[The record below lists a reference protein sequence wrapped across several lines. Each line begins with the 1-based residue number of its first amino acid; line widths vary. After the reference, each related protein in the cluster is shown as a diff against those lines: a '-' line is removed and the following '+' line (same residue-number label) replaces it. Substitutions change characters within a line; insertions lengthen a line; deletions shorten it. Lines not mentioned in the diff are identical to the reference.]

1 MSLLEQSMTVGFVG
15 TTFAANSDWHVD
27 EKNLIANIKLQID
40 QAFPNSQNLLVNT
53 TWFGPQFDNSQWAIY
68 KQLIAKQQFDRVFL
82 LAAADPV
89 FLNQEQIDSIQ
100 TETQAKLYLLGHFD
114 SQYYFNFH
122 SQVLP
127 KYFAQY
133 STEQLELGDLK
144 YTYVNYNRK
153 PRDHRSALVNQ
164 LVNEDLLRH
173 GVVTLGKQN
182 NIYSKE
188 IVPSQHLTLNE
199 TPDDAVGNWGLDM
212 SFGIPHDIHSL
223 GNMQIWQQHFLNVVG
238 ETEFLPWDNMF
249 ISEKTW
255 KPILG
260 LRPFVINGQTKV
272 YQYLR
277 DQGFCTFNHYWP
289 HIELENINELEVHN
303 SITQVIKYLTALGKD
318 RLKDLYTDMLPDLLH
333 NQRHFAE
340 FSQTQRQR
348 INKLFV

>member
-1 MSLLEQSMTVGFVG
+1 MLLLEQAMTVSFVG
-15 TTFAANSDWHVD
+15 TTFAANSDWHQD
-27 EKNLIANIKLQID
+27 EKNLIANIKLQIE
-40 QAFPNSQNLLVNT
+40 QAFPNSENLLINT
-53 TWFGPQFDNSQWAIY
+53 TWFGPQFNNTQWSTY
-68 KQLIAKQQFDRVFL
+68 QQLISKQQFDCVFL

-89 FLNQEQIDSIQ
+89 FLSPDQIKNIQ
-100 TETQAKLYLLGHFD
+100 LDTQAKLYLLGHFD
-114 SQYYFNFH
+114 SEYYFNFH

-127 KYFAQY
+127 KYFVKY
-133 STEQLELGDLK
+133 STDQLELVDLK

-153 PRDHRSALVNQ
+153 PRDHRSDLVNQ
-164 LVNEDLLRH
+164 LCQEDLLKY

-188 IVPSQHLTLNE
+188 TVPSQHLTLNE
-199 TPDDAVGNWGLDM
+199 TPNDAVGNWGLDM

-260 LRPFVINGQTKV
+260 LRPFVINGQTKI

-277 DQGFCTFNHYWP
+277 DQGFRTFEKYFNN
-289 HIELENINELEVHN
+289 IALENIPEYQVHD
-303 SITQVIKYLTALGKD
+303 SIVAVIKYLCSLSKD
-318 RLKDLYTDMLPDLLH
+318 ELISMYQLMLPDLIH
-333 NQRHFAE
+333 NRNRFFE
-340 FSQTQRQR
+340 FSTEQTHK
-348 INKLFV
+348 IGTLFT